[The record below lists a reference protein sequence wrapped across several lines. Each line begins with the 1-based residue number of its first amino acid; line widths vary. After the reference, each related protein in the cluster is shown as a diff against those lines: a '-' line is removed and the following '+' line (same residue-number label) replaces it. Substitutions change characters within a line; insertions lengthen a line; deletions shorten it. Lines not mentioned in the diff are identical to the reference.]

1 MNAVLLDTHVLVWL
15 LGGDD
20 RLGRQARELAD
31 MAMREDGLLVSAIT
45 FWEVAMLVQ
54 RHRLALTQ
62 PVASWRQ
69 KVLELGIAEVPLSGD
84 IGILAT
90 ELADFP
96 PDPADR
102 FIAATAVARGA
113 TLITADQGILSW
125 NGLLTFHDA
134 RN

>member
-20 RLGRQARELAD
+20 RLGHEARELAD
-31 MAMREDGLLVSAIT
+31 MPAREESLLISAIT

-96 PDPADR
+96 SDPADR
-102 FIAATAVARGA
+102 MIAATALARGA
-113 TLITADQGILSW
+113 TLFTADQGILAWQGQLSH
-125 NGLLTFHDA
+125 HDA